1 MGGTWQRRM
10 YSAFASLRVP
20 IKAILT
26 ASLEIRGEASFFVPI
41 AERRHGIDCAL
52 FLFREL
58 NKGTKGKGNE
68 AVGDTAQDTVVLS
81 EDSV

>member
-1 MGGTWQRRM
+1 MLTRFLSS
-10 YSAFASLRVP
+10 YSHLGNSYSLGRD
-20 IKAILT
+20 T
-26 ASLEIRGEASFFVPI
+26 GEVFLFVPI

>member
-1 MGGTWQRRM
+1 MGGTWQRGM

-41 AERRHGIDCAL
+41 AEWRNDKVSMR
-52 FLFREL
+52 
-58 NKGTKGKGNE
+58 GTKRK
-68 AVGDTAQDTVVLS
+68 
-81 EDSV
+81 

>member
-1 MGGTWQRRM
+1 MH
-10 YSAFASLRVP
+10 SPLFVFPLRQFSQP
-20 IKAILT
+20 H
-26 ASLEIRGEASFFVPI
+26 SRYGERLLFFVPI